1 MELGRIAQ
9 AMLPVA
15 LVLLAITSFASPTLA
30 GAFTF
35 LTIFPGLLAAP
46 FVGALIDRFGKV
58 VAIRF
63 DYVVDAALIA
73 VIALL
78 PLGSVEIAPV
88 LLILCTVL
96 GIAQLFSDAGF
107 RSLFADLVPTH
118 LLERVNAVDSSGYQI
133 ALIAGP
139 PIAATLFAVA
149 GASVTFV
156 AIAVAYGVSALFT
169 YGVGEPARGHLKQ
182 AHILRSALEGFG
194 YVLGNPV
201 LRGMAISV
209 SVTGVALGIVTIT
222 VPVLIVEQLGADEA
236 LVGLAF
242 AVSGVLG
249 VAAAVTLGRMDS
261 RNRERLMIVGAH
273 VAMTVAAF
281 LLLPVASAGLVS
293 GIAWVFASMAVRG
306 AGEGIWDLGV
316 FTLRQRRTDKHMMG
330 RAFAISMAVNYSGVP
345 IGAALGGW
353 LAAQDVGLAIWVAI
367 GFGVAGTILAY
378 LLLPTDKKAAA
389 AEVSLRTQEP

>member
-15 LVLLAITSFASPTLA
+15 LVLLAITSYASPTLA

-35 LTIFPGLLAAP
+35 LVIFPGLIAAP
-46 FVGALIDRFGKV
+46 FVGALIDRLGKV
-58 VAIRF
+58 AAIRI
-63 DYVVDAALIA
+63 DYVVDTALIA

-78 PLGSVEIAPV
+78 PLGSAEIAPI
-88 LLILCTVL
+88 LLGLCTVL
-96 GIAQLFSDAGF
+96 GVAQLFSDAGF

-149 GASVTFV
+149 GASVTFA
-156 AIAVAYGVSALFT
+156 AIAAVYGLSALFT
-169 YGVGEPARGHLKQ
+169 YGVGEAKRSHDQHAP
-182 AHILRSALEGFG
+182 ILRSALDGLG
-194 YVLGNPV
+194 YVLRSTV

-209 SVTGVALGIVTIT
+209 SITGVALGIVTIV
-222 VPVLIVEQLGADEA
+222 VPVLIVEELGADEA
-236 LVGLAF
+236 LVGIAF
-242 AVSGVLG
+242 AVAGVAG
-249 VAAAVTLGRMDS
+249 VAAAVIFGRVDL
-261 RNRERLMIVGAH
+261 RGRERLMIVAAH
-273 VAMTVAAF
+273 LVTTVAAL
-281 LLLPVASAGLVS
+281 LLLPVASAGLVV
-293 GIAWVFASMAVRG
+293 GIAWVLASMALRG

-316 FTLRQRRTDKHMMG
+316 FTLRQRRTDPRMMG

-367 GFGVAGTILAY
+367 GFGVAGTVLAQM
-378 LLLPTDKKAAA
+378 LLPNQETAPADRL
-389 AEVSLRTQEP
+389 STQEP

>member
-15 LVLLAITSFASPTLA
+15 LVLLAITSYASPTLA

-35 LTIFPGLLAAP
+35 LTIFPGLVAAP
-46 FVGALIDRFGKV
+46 FIGALIDRFGKV
-58 VAIRF
+58 AAIRI
-63 DYVVDAALIA
+63 DYVVDTVLIA

-78 PLGSVEIAPV
+78 PLGSADIAPV
-88 LLILCTVL
+88 LLGLCTVL

-118 LLERVNAVDSSGYQI
+118 LLERVNAVDSSGYQV

-149 GASVTFV
+149 GASVTFA
-156 AIAVAYGVSALFT
+156 AIAALYGLSALFT
-169 YGVGEPARGHLKQ
+169 YGVGEAKRSHAKHAP
-182 AHILRSALEGFG
+182 ILRSALEGLG
-194 YVLGNPV
+194 YVVQSRV

-209 SVTGVALGIVTIT
+209 SVTGVALGIVTIV
-222 VPVLIVEQLGADEA
+222 VPVLIVDELGADEA

-242 AVSGVLG
+242 AVSGVAG
-249 VAAAVTLGRMDS
+249 VTAAVIFGRVDS
-261 RNRERLMIVGAH
+261 RNRERLMIVAAH
-273 VAMTVAAF
+273 LVTTFAAV
-281 LLLPVASAGLVS
+281 LLLPVATAGMVV
-293 GIAWVFASMAVRG
+293 GIVWALASMAIRG

-316 FTLRQRRTDKHMMG
+316 FTLRQRRTDPVMMG

-353 LAAQDVGLAIWVAI
+353 LAAHDVGLAIWVAI
-367 GFGVAGTILAY
+367 GFGVAGTVLAHV
-378 LLLPTDKKAAA
+378 LLPTDETAVADR
-389 AEVSLRTQEP
+389 LRTQEP